1 MKAKRVITKKVYVRF
16 NTNLCRDKQEL
27 LKKIEKELSELPETV
42 VFQNVYVGGIAV
54 LERKTVGKEIELKY
68 SKIFRYEDLVPG
80 IMTAGQFKRLKARGV
95 IQAYMLPGRNTPGQY
110 FINLP
115 EQADTPTFQSH
126 EKRAEFYNSLSKT
139 KNSCLN
145 ESCKELL
152 RRIIEEKCASI
163 TERYYQEIAEHERA
177 FIDASSKAKGILS
190 QYPVLGTAPHERS
203 FLESCDESFRR
214 HRDEMR
220 QLRDICDTLGLRTNP
235 LLDRVLGCNAQRHKD
250 EPQGV

>member
-1 MKAKRVITKKVYVRF
+1 
-16 NTNLCRDKQEL
+16 
-27 LKKIEKELSELPETV
+27 
-42 VFQNVYVGGIAV
+42 
-54 LERKTVGKEIELKY
+54 
-68 SKIFRYEDLVPG
+68 
-80 IMTAGQFKRLKARGV
+80 MTAGQFKRLKARGV

-115 EQADTPTFQSH
+115 EQADIPTFQSH
-126 EKRAEFYNSLSKT
+126 EKRAEFYNLLSKT